1 MLGMPDFSQIG
12 DQVTK
17 FDERL
22 TLIEEQLNRMEAL
35 LKNVQPVGS
44 FTIGDN
50 LKGINHG

>member
-1 MLGMPDFSQIG
+1 MLGMPDLSQIG
-12 DQVTK
+12 DKVTQ
-17 FDERL
+17 FDQRL
-22 TLIEEQLNRMEAL
+22 TAIEAQLNRLEAL